1 MAPLI
6 DDDQRL
12 VDLFALDLIDDVR
25 NATFDRIARIASL
38 TFDVP
43 VSLVTMLDEDNQFFC
58 GVHGT
63 DLTGTPREES
73 FCNHTVRRDEVLV
86 VPDALDDLRFRHLPL
101 VVDAPHLRFY
111 AGAPVSAPGGKYI
124 GALCILDVQPRDLDA
139 RQRSVLRDLA
149 DLVEAELEHHGRAL
163 TDSMTQLPNRR
174 AFMSA
179 AARFVSL
186 GQRHGEPV
194 SMIFA
199 DINGLKRVNDEL
211 GHGAGDVLIK
221 RAATCINESIRRA
234 DVAARIGGDEF
245 AVLLYGTD
253 EDDARRVIDAIEA
266 RITED
271 NRLTRPQ
278 GADPSSALDASS
290 LSVAFGASTARVGQ
304 TLGAFVSCADSAM
317 YDAKRATAAAS
328 CTA

>member
-1 MAPLI
+1 MTPST

-25 NATFDRIARIASL
+25 DATFDRIARIASL

-43 VSLVTMLDEDNQFFC
+43 VSLVTMLDEENQFFC

-63 DLTGTPREES
+63 DLTGTPRAES

-86 VPDALDDLRFRHLPL
+86 VPDALADPRFRDLPL
-101 VVDAPHLRFY
+101 VVNPPHLRFY

-124 GALCILDVQPRDLDA
+124 GALCILDIQPRDLDA

-163 TDSMTQLPNRR
+163 TDPMTQLPNRR
-174 AFMSA
+174 AFMA
-179 AARFVSL
+179 AAERFVLL
-186 GQRHGEPV
+186 GKRHGKPV

-199 DINGLKRVNDEL
+199 DVNGLKQVNDER
-211 GHGAGDVLIK
+211 GHVVGDSLIN
-221 RAATCINESIRRA
+221 RAATCIDQATRRA

-245 AVLLYGTD
+245 AVLLYGSD
-253 EDDARRVIDAIEA
+253 CDGAHRAIAAIEA
-266 RITED
+266 LIVED
-271 NRLTRPQ
+271 NRLTCEQETARES
-278 GADPSSALDASS
+278 PSSACS
-290 LSVAFGASTARVGQ
+290 LSIAFGAATALPDE
-304 TLGAFVSCADSAM
+304 TLDAFVTRADAAM
-317 YDAKRATAAAS
+317 YGAKRSAAS
-328 CTA
+328 AACTA